1 MKNMSI
7 NTEYKVSKQLSIR
20 YRESAGTR
28 LLAWPDEEVCQARA
42 TSKHHRLY
50 VRIRY
55 WPAHVI
61 GLACFHNFQCLQEHI
76 KLKIFLHALLQHS
89 GMKLSRKYHALFPG
103 LHTMLQQ
110 KQSVLYVYIKY
121 QAIKCNK
128 RRRSMR
134 LLLA

>member
-7 NTEYKVSKQLSIR
+7 NTEYKMSKQLSIR

-42 TSKHHRLY
+42 TSMHHRLY

-89 GMKLSRKYHALFPG
+89 GPVWIGGDPKEFQRNGFLRKGFKGCCLNTGKTRPVPEEKVP
-103 LHTMLQQ
+103 MLY
-110 KQSVLYVYIKY
+110 KS
-121 QAIKCNK
+121 
-128 RRRSMR
+128 
-134 LLLA
+134 